1 GYRIAQVRVIFL
13 IPPKAVPKLFP
24 STFQPPQHLAYVEWF
39 SPFRVPNRDHGLHKV
54 SRIIKNGERM
64 ASIIPISNIH
74 CSVHLIPHFGPV
86 AP

>member
-1 GYRIAQVRVIFL
+1 GYRIAQVRVIFS

-39 SPFRVPNRDHGLHKV
+39 SPFCVPNRDHGLHKV
-54 SRIIKNGERM
+54 LRIIKNGERM
-64 ASIIPISNIH
+64 ASIIPISNIR
-74 CSVHLIPHFGPV
+74 CSAHLIPHFGPV